1 MTSWHSGH
9 CLAGASPLPPQRQR
23 HEATA
28 SDEGILSDQVTRTE
42 YDVTDVYYA
51 VHEKRGAPPNA
62 PRTMRVDYRIGFNEY
77 VSEWVCFE
85 HEGYPRYKAE
95 CWWRQRSN
103 EPVPDTAEAAVELAG
118 MGALA
123 PTLAVTVQRTP
134 GERFDRIVACRLG
147 EKPPRLDSEVDL
159 PQDAD
164 VEIDGVPF

>member
-1 MTSWHSGH
+1 M
-9 CLAGASPLPPQRQR
+9 
-23 HEATA
+23 
-28 SDEGILSDQVTRTE
+28 
-42 YDVTDVYYA
+42 TDVYYA
-51 VHEKRGAPPNA
+51 VHEKRGAPPDA
-62 PRTMRVDYRIGFNEY
+62 PRTMRVDYRIGLSEPLTCSRGRSPPVAGNGGRCATGLHVKGEY

-85 HEGYPRYKAE
+85 HDGYPRYKAE

-103 EPVPDTAEAAVELAG
+103 EPVPETAEAAVELAE

-134 GERFDRIVACRLG
+134 GERFDRIVAYRLG
-147 EKPPRLDSEVDL
+147 AKPPRLDSEEGL